1 MTSARRSA
9 AKAKRN
15 SGRNSNHPWI
25 TVAICAFLV
34 AIVWLV
40 FGQTLRHDFV
50 NYDDDVYV
58 YDNPRV
64 MNGITASGLESAF
77 TRSHG
82 YNWHPLTTISH
93 MLDCQIYGA
102 KAGGHH
108 FTNVALHSIAVLLL
122 FLVFRQMTGT
132 LWRSAFVAALF
143 AIHPLHVESVAWI
156 AERKD
161 VLSAVFFMLTLGA
174 YARYARK
181 PTTMRYVTMSVLFA
195 CGLMSKPMLV
205 TLPFVL
211 LLLDYWPLGRF
222 NVPATSDRNTK
233 RTSWWYR
240 QPIVTRLILEK
251 LPLFALAAA
260 SSITTILVQRH
271 GITSFERLSLS
282 LRISNALVSYI
293 TYIFQMIWPSHLA
306 VFYPYPAGSLST
318 WVSALAIAVLAV
330 ITLAAWFLRKACPY
344 FITGWFWY
352 LGMLVPVIG
361 LFQVGLQGHAD
372 RYSYLPHIGLYVV
385 VTWAFSDLTARWS
398 HRSAI
403 SGVIAAAVI
412 IVLSFSAWKQTSY
425 WKDSETL
432 WTRALAVTS
441 RNDIAHHELGVALSQ
456 RGQLQ
461 EAIANFRDAIAIRPN
476 NAKAHASLATA
487 LMKEGNADEAFS
499 HWQESLRL
507 EPGNVNARDNLG
519 VALALQGRAHEA
531 VAQWEQSLKYDS
543 DDGSAQNKLAWVLA
557 TAPDPALRDGERAV
571 RLAERVLQISGQR
584 KAVVFQTLAAAYAET
599 GRFSAA
605 IDTARRGLQLATE
618 QNNAGLVDDLKKNIS
633 LFESNVPVRDDTLR
647 N

>member
-1 MTSARRSA
+1 MPNRI
-9 AKAKRN
+9 
-15 SGRNSNHPWI
+15 SNHSWI
-25 TVAICAFLV
+25 TVSICIFLL

-40 FGQTLRHDFV
+40 FGQTLGHDFI

-64 MNGITASGLESAF
+64 MSGITAQGLKSAF

-82 YNWHPLTTISH
+82 YNWHPLTTVSH

-122 FLVFRQMTGT
+122 FLVLRQMTGA

-161 VLSAVFFMLTLGA
+161 VLSAVFFMLSLGA
-174 YARYARK
+174 YARYVRK
-181 PTTMRYVTMSVLFA
+181 PTVMHYVTMSILFA

-205 TLPFVL
+205 TLPFVF

-222 NVPATSDRNTK
+222 NVSAASAKTAK
-233 RTSWWYR
+233 GVSWWDR
-240 QPIVTRLILEK
+240 QSNPARLVLEK

-260 SSITTILVQRH
+260 SSIVTILIQRH
-271 GITSFERLSLS
+271 GVTSFERLPLS
-282 LRISNALVSYI
+282 LRIYNASVSEI
-293 TYIFQMIWPSHLA
+293 TYIRQMIWPWPLA
-306 VFYPYPAGSLST
+306 PFYPYPLGSLSI
-318 WVSALAIAVLAV
+318 WVSTFAIAALAV
-330 ITLAAWFLRKACPY
+330 ITCDAWVLRKKHPY

-372 RYSYLPHIGLYVV
+372 RYSYLPHIGLYVL
-385 VTWAFSDLTARWS
+385 VTWAFSSLAARWP
-398 HRSAI
+398 HRFAI
-403 SGVIAAAVI
+403 SGVTAAAVI
-412 IVLSFSAWKQTSY
+412 IALGFSAWKQTSH
-425 WKDSETL
+425 WKNSETL
-432 WTRALAVTS
+432 WTHTLAVTS
-441 RNDIAHHELGVALSQ
+441 RNDIAHHNLGEIFSQ
-456 RGQLQ
+456 RGELQ
-461 EAIANFRDAIAIRPN
+461 EAVANFREAIEIRPE

-487 LMKEGNADEAFS
+487 LMREGNTNEAFL

-519 VALALQGRAHEA
+519 VALALQGRTREA
-531 VAQWEQSLKYDS
+531 MAQWEQSLKYDG

-557 TAPDPALRDGERAV
+557 TAPDPSLRDGDRAV
-571 RLAERVLQISGQR
+571 QLAERVLQLSGYK

-605 IDTARRGLQLATE
+605 IDTAKRGLQLATE
-618 QNNAGLVDDLKKNIS
+618 QKNFTLVDDLKQNII
-633 LFESNVPVRDDTLR
+633 LFETSVPVRDKSLGD
-647 N
+647 